1 MLGRANLP
9 APLSP
14 IIGRQLELGALD
26 LLGLAERL
34 VTLVGVGGI
43 GKTRLA
49 VEVAS
54 RTVGRCE
61 HGPFFVDLAPI
72 GNVALRPGSVRSDA
86 RCRRRT
92 GRRRVGRS
100 SQGARRLIGSSSS
113 STTVSTCCRGSLGW
127 SPRSWRRV
135 LIFGCWRR
143 AVNRWA
149 SPANTSVRSIRC
161 RFLSAPRSIDQVER
175 SDVRC
180 LVPGAPTD
188 GRDDRVVESCRGCRA
203 AAMLPPPRR
212 DPSGVWNSLLREPHA
227 VASGVGEATGTLGR
241 RVAPHR
247 ADGVPARHRT
257 MRAALDWGFEL
268 LTPPARSALQAMSV
282 FAGSCD
288 LAAFTAVC
296 ADGDDPPA
304 VDVLDELVRTS
315 FVTVETGGERNRY
328 RLLEPVRQHLR
339 TYSATPWT
347 GSVDTSSTIWRWRS
361 ARPET
366 SISWVS
372 KRTSR
377 SSRRAGTSV
386 PHSTGRR
393 NAIDAGLCVV
403 ARLHD
408 LWRDVHIEEGLSRPS
423 HCWSCDGGSAAA
435 RSDALYCAGFIA
447 LEMGE
452 SDRMVD
458 LFEQALVA
466 AQVGGHRLGEARAA
480 AGPVRTRIP
489 LRRHCRRPAAPRD
502 SHRDRCR

>member
-54 RTVGRCE
+54 RTVGHCE

-72 GNVALRPGSVRSDA
+72 GNVALRSRQRSQRRSVSTSNRA
-86 RCRRRT
+86 ATCWPQFA
-92 GRRRVGRS
+92 GRS
-100 SQGARRLIGSSSS
+100 AAHRVVVVVDNCEHLLPGIAGLVAEVLASCPHIRVLATSREPLGIAGEHVCPVNPLQVPVSTSCRSTRSNARTSGALFLARLPMDVTIGS
-113 STTVSTCCRGSLGW
+113 L
-127 SPRSWRRV
+127 
-135 LIFGCWRR
+135 
-143 AVNRWA
+143 
-149 SPANTSVRSIRC
+149 SPAEV
-161 RFLSAPRSIDQVER
+161 A
-175 SDVRC
+175 
-180 LVPGAPTD
+180 A
-188 GRDDRVVESCRGCRA
+188 A

-339 TYSATPWT
+339 HLLGDAMDRERRHLEHYLALALGQTRDVDQLGLETHVEVLAPSWNFRAALDWAAETPSMLDCASWPVFMIS
-347 GSVDTSSTIWRWRS
+347 GVTSTSKKACPDRRIAGAAVAGQLRPVPTPCTAPVSSHSRWARAIAWSTCS
-361 ARPET
+361 
-366 SISWVS
+366 S
-372 KRTSR
+372 KRS
-377 SSRRAGTSV
+377 
-386 PHSTGRR
+386 
-393 NAIDAGLCVV
+393 L
-403 ARLHD
+403 
-408 LWRDVHIEEGLSRPS
+408 
-423 HCWSCDGGSAAA
+423 
-435 RSDALYCAGFIA
+435 
-447 LEMGE
+447 
-452 SDRMVD
+452 
-458 LFEQALVA
+458 Q
-466 AQVGGHRLGEARAA
+466 HR
-480 AGPVRTRIP
+480 
-489 LRRHCRRPAAPRD
+489 
-502 SHRDRCR
+502 